1 MDSELKSTVLSF
13 LNGHHKMVLASI
25 EADGS
30 PNTSLLLY
38 AADDDLNIYFGTRKA
53 FGKYAALKKDGR
65 VALSVIQE
73 DVDPLKSVD
82 MDGVAEEI
90 GEGDVKGTLEWFT
103 QKNTAKYY
111 VKDAPDFTMFK
122 ITPSSIRWL
131 DASSGELQMH
141 DLLKK

>member
-1 MDSELKSTVLSF
+1 MDSEFKATVLSF
-13 LNGHHKMVLASI
+13 LNRHHKMVLASI

-30 PNTSLLLY
+30 PNTSLLLF
-38 AADDDLNIYFGTRKA
+38 AVDDDLNVYFGTRKA
-53 FGKYAALKKDGR
+53 FGKYAALKKEGR

-90 GEGDVKGTLEWFT
+90 GEGNLKATLEWFT
-103 QKNTAKYY
+103 QKNTSKYY

-131 DASSGELQMH
+131 DATSGELQMH

>member
-1 MDSELKSTVLSF
+1 M
-13 LNGHHKMVLASI
+13 
-25 EADGS
+25 
-30 PNTSLLLY
+30 
-38 AADDDLNIYFGTRKA
+38 NIYFGTRKA

-65 VALSVIQE
+65 IALSVIQE

-90 GEGDVKGTLEWFT
+90 GEGNLKSTLEWFT
-103 QKNTAKYY
+103 QKNTSKYY

-122 ITPSSIRWL
+122 
-131 DASSGELQMH
+131 MH